1 MQNSI
6 CTPGS
11 FSKMFIKELLH
22 CVVDH
27 SEKTL
32 VGGCYHLWSTFMYIC
47 VHLIYLE
54 DSLYKSNAIPD
65 I

>member
-1 MQNSI
+1 MQNYI

-11 FSKMFIKELLH
+11 FSQMFKKELLH
-22 CVVDH
+22 CVADH
-27 SEKTL
+27 LEKTL
-32 VGGCYHLWSTFMYIC
+32 AGSCYHFWIMFVYIC

-54 DSLYKSNAIPD
+54 DSLYKSNAIQD